1 MEQNLGMSDSMR
13 GHVYVVD
20 DNPDIRFYLGNLL
33 RQMNYSVEEYP
44 SATAFLRQSLDISP
58 AVLVLDV
65 RMPGMSGIELQQ
77 KLQAMGRLTPIIFI
91 SGESHSVEI
100 IQAMKGAPIEFLWK
114 PFPIQALIDAIDR
127 GLTVDRQKRDEFVRQ
142 DAVRRKYAELSA
154 REREVFVLMLEGHGN
169 KGISEKLDVLPDTI
183 KKHRANVLQKMQV
196 QQLAE
201 LMVMCRGINLSR
213 LDSEA
218 SRPTSGL

>member
-1 MEQNLGMSDSMR
+1 MSDSMR

-77 KLQAMGRLTPIIFI
+77 QLQAMGRLTPIIFI

-100 IQAMKGAPIEFLWK
+100 IQAMKGSPIEFLWK

-127 GLTVDRQKRDEFVRQ
+127 GLTVDQHKRDEFVRQ
-142 DAVRRKYAELSA
+142 DAVRRKYAELST

-201 LMVMCRGINLSR
+201 LIVMCRGIDLSR

-218 SRPTSGL
+218 SRPA

>member
-1 MEQNLGMSDSMR
+1 MSDSMR

-77 KLQAMGRLTPIIFI
+77 QLQAMGRLTPVIFI

-100 IQAMKGAPIEFLWK
+100 IQAMKGSPIEFLWK

-127 GLTVDRQKRDEFVRQ
+127 GLTVDQHKRDEFVRQ
-142 DAVRRKYAELSA
+142 DAVRRKYAELST

-201 LMVMCRGINLSR
+201 LMVMCRGIDLSR

-218 SRPTSGL
+218 SRPT

>member
-1 MEQNLGMSDSMR
+1 MR

-77 KLQAMGRLTPIIFI
+77 QLQAMGRLTPIIFI

-100 IQAMKGAPIEFLWK
+100 IQAMKGSPIEFLWK

-127 GLTVDRQKRDEFVRQ
+127 GLTVDQQKRDEFVRL
-142 DAVRRKYAELSA
+142 DAVRRKYAELST

-201 LMVMCRGINLSR
+201 LMVMCRGIDLSR

-218 SRPTSGL
+218 SRPT

>member
-1 MEQNLGMSDSMR
+1 MSDSMR

-100 IQAMKGAPIEFLWK
+100 IQAMKGSPIEFLWK

-127 GLTVDRQKRDEFVRQ
+127 GLTVDQHKRDEFVRQ
-142 DAVRRKYAELSA
+142 DAVRRKYAELST

-201 LMVMCRGINLSR
+201 LMVMCRGIDLSR

-218 SRPTSGL
+218 SRPT

>member
-1 MEQNLGMSDSMR
+1 MSDSMR

-77 KLQAMGRLTPIIFI
+77 KLQTMGRLTPIIFI

-100 IQAMKGAPIEFLWK
+100 IQAMKGSPIEFLWK

-127 GLTVDRQKRDEFVRQ
+127 GLTVDQHKRDEFVRQ
-142 DAVRRKYAELSA
+142 DAVRRKYAELST

-201 LMVMCRGINLSR
+201 LMVMCRGIDLSR

-218 SRPTSGL
+218 SRPT

>member
-1 MEQNLGMSDSMR
+1 MSDSMR

-77 KLQAMGRLTPIIFI
+77 QLQAMGRLTPIIFI

-100 IQAMKGAPIEFLWK
+100 IQAMKGSPIEFLWK

-127 GLTVDRQKRDEFVRQ
+127 GLTVDQQKRDEFVRQ
-142 DAVRRKYAELSA
+142 DAVRRKYAELST

-201 LMVMCRGINLSR
+201 LIVMCRGIDLSR

-218 SRPTSGL
+218 SRPA

>member
-1 MEQNLGMSDSMR
+1 MSDSMR

-77 KLQAMGRLTPIIFI
+77 QLQAMGRLTPIIFS

-100 IQAMKGAPIEFLWK
+100 IQAMKGSPIEFLWK

-127 GLTVDRQKRDEFVRQ
+127 GLTVDQQKRDEFVRQ
-142 DAVRRKYAELSA
+142 DAVRRKYAELST

-201 LMVMCRGINLSR
+201 LMVMCRGIDLSR
-213 LDSEA
+213 LDSKA
-218 SRPTSGL
+218 SRPA

>member
-1 MEQNLGMSDSMR
+1 MSDSMR

-77 KLQAMGRLTPIIFI
+77 QLQAMGRLTPIIFI

-100 IQAMKGAPIEFLWK
+100 IQAMKGSPIEFLWK

-127 GLTVDRQKRDEFVRQ
+127 GLTVDQQKRDEFVRQ
-142 DAVRRKYAELSA
+142 DAVRRKYAELST
-154 REREVFVLMLEGHGN
+154 REREVFVLMLEGYGN

-201 LMVMCRGINLSR
+201 LMVMCRGIDLSR

-218 SRPTSGL
+218 SRPA

>member
-1 MEQNLGMSDSMR
+1 MSDSMR

-77 KLQAMGRLTPIIFI
+77 QLQAMGRLTPIIFI

-100 IQAMKGAPIEFLWK
+100 IQAMKGSPIEFLWK

-127 GLTVDRQKRDEFVRQ
+127 GLTVDQHKRDEFVRQ
-142 DAVRRKYAELSA
+142 DAVRRKYAELST

-201 LMVMCRGINLSR
+201 LMVMCRGIDLSR

-218 SRPTSGL
+218 SRPT

>member
-1 MEQNLGMSDSMR
+1 MSDAMR

-44 SATAFLRQSLDISP
+44 SATAFLHQSLDISP

-77 KLQAMGRLTPIIFI
+77 QLQTMGRLTPIIFI

-100 IQAMKGAPIEFLWK
+100 IQAMKGSPIEFLWK

-127 GLTVDRQKRDEFVRQ
+127 GLTLDQHKRDEFVRQ
-142 DAVRRKYAELSA
+142 DAVRRKYAELST

-201 LMVMCRGINLSR
+201 LMVMCRGIDLSR

-218 SRPTSGL
+218 SRPT

>member
-1 MEQNLGMSDSMR
+1 MSDSMR

-77 KLQAMGRLTPIIFI
+77 QLQAMGRLTPIIFI

-100 IQAMKGAPIEFLWK
+100 IQAMKGSPIEFLWK

-127 GLTVDRQKRDEFVRQ
+127 GLTVDQQKRDEFVRQ
-142 DAVRRKYAELSA
+142 DAVRRKYAELST

-201 LMVMCRGINLSR
+201 LMVMCRGIDLSR

-218 SRPTSGL
+218 SRPT

>member
-1 MEQNLGMSDSMR
+1 M
-13 GHVYVVD
+13 
-20 DNPDIRFYLGNLL
+20 
-33 RQMNYSVEEYP
+33 
-44 SATAFLRQSLDISP
+44 
-58 AVLVLDV
+58 
-65 RMPGMSGIELQQ
+65 
-77 KLQAMGRLTPIIFI
+77 RLTWLRFRREFA
-91 SGESHSVEI
+91 SDWLSFQNEST
-100 IQAMKGAPIEFLWK
+100 

-127 GLTVDRQKRDEFVRQ
+127 GLTVDQHKRDEFVRQ
-142 DAVRRKYAELSA
+142 DAVRRKYAELST

-201 LMVMCRGINLSR
+201 LMVMCRGIDLSR

-218 SRPTSGL
+218 SRPA

>member
-1 MEQNLGMSDSMR
+1 MSDSMR

-77 KLQAMGRLTPIIFI
+77 QLQAMGRLTPIIFI

-100 IQAMKGAPIEFLWK
+100 IQAMKGSPIEFLWK

-127 GLTVDRQKRDEFVRQ
+127 GLTVDQQKRDEFVRQ
-142 DAVRRKYAELSA
+142 DAVRRKYAELST

-201 LMVMCRGINLSR
+201 LMVMCRGIDLSR

-218 SRPTSGL
+218 SRPA

>member
-1 MEQNLGMSDSMR
+1 MR

-77 KLQAMGRLTPIIFI
+77 QLQAMGRLTPIIFI

-100 IQAMKGAPIEFLWK
+100 IQAMKGSPIEFLWK

-127 GLTVDRQKRDEFVRQ
+127 GLTVDQQKRDEFVRQ
-142 DAVRRKYAELSA
+142 DAVRRKYAELST

-201 LMVMCRGINLSR
+201 LMVMCRGIDLSR

-218 SRPTSGL
+218 SRPT

>member
-1 MEQNLGMSDSMR
+1 MSDSMR

-77 KLQAMGRLTPIIFI
+77 QLQTMGRLTPIIFI

-100 IQAMKGAPIEFLWK
+100 IQAMKGSPIEFLWK

-127 GLTVDRQKRDEFVRQ
+127 GLTVDQHKRDEFVRQ
-142 DAVRRKYAELSA
+142 DAVRRKYAELST

-201 LMVMCRGINLSR
+201 LMVMCRGIDLSR

-218 SRPTSGL
+218 FRPT

>member
-1 MEQNLGMSDSMR
+1 MSDSMR

-33 RQMNYSVEEYP
+33 RQINYSVEEYP

-100 IQAMKGAPIEFLWK
+100 IQAMKGSPIEFLWK

-127 GLTVDRQKRDEFVRQ
+127 GLTVDQHKRDEFVRQ
-142 DAVRRKYAELSA
+142 DAVRRKYAELST

-201 LMVMCRGINLSR
+201 LMVMCRGIDLSR

-218 SRPTSGL
+218 SRPT

>member
-1 MEQNLGMSDSMR
+1 MSDSMR

-100 IQAMKGAPIEFLWK
+100 IQAMKGSPIEFLWK

-127 GLTVDRQKRDEFVRQ
+127 GLTVDQQKRDEFVRQ
-142 DAVRRKYAELSA
+142 DAVRRKYAELST

-201 LMVMCRGINLSR
+201 LMVMCRGIDLSR

-218 SRPTSGL
+218 SRPT

>member
-1 MEQNLGMSDSMR
+1 MSDSMR

-77 KLQAMGRLTPIIFI
+77 QLQTMGRLTPIIFI

-100 IQAMKGAPIEFLWK
+100 IQAMKGSPIEFLWK

-127 GLTVDRQKRDEFVRQ
+127 GLTVDQQKRDEFVRQ
-142 DAVRRKYAELSA
+142 DAVRRKYAELST

-201 LMVMCRGINLSR
+201 LMVMCRGIDLSR

-218 SRPTSGL
+218 CRPA

>member
-1 MEQNLGMSDSMR
+1 MSDSMR

-77 KLQAMGRLTPIIFI
+77 QLQAMGRLTPVIFI

-201 LMVMCRGINLSR
+201 LMVMCRGIDLSR

-218 SRPTSGL
+218 SRPT